1 MSGRL
6 ELSLTILSF
15 LLVLLTTYFL
25 KKGRIPEKYALL
37 WYSFSI
43 LILIISFFPGIFTI
57 LANILGFQ
65 LLSNMVLVLL
75 VGILFL
81 LTMSLTIM
89 IAGQKKKTTLLIQE
103 VSILNE
109 RLKKYEGSK
118 KW

>member
-1 MSGRL
+1 MSEKL
-6 ELSLTILSF
+6 ILSLIIISIF
-15 LLVLLTTYFL
+15 LVLLTTYFL

-43 LILIISFFPGIFTI
+43 LVLIVSFFPDIFSS
-57 LANILGFQ
+57 LAKLLGFQ

-75 VGILFL
+75 IGVLFL

-103 VSILNE
+103 LSL
-109 RLKKYEGSK
+109 LKKEFYDK
-118 KW
+118 NK